1 MSIHAM
7 ASLAVAQRLDAGSID
22 GSHAPIDQQAQ
33 DAAGASTPENSATAG
48 LKLVTTYIPTEV
60 ITLYVAAVAALRTG
74 NHIPLLAAWITFW
87 LFLALTPIVVWLV
100 TAGKL
105 RAAGQPIPL
114 DVRSWPL
121 WPMAAAAI
129 AFLTW
134 AFALPDSPFVQFSW
148 YSAAIAG
155 LGVLVVATILPLLAQ
170 LFQGPTAA
178 TAARVNTAS

>member
-7 ASLAVAQRLDAGSID
+7 ASLAVAQRLDAAEPRAGI
-22 GSHAPIDQQAQ
+22 GQQAQ
-33 DAAGASTPENSATAG
+33 DAAGATTPENGATAG

-74 NHIPLLAAWITFW
+74 NHIPLLTAWITFW
-87 LFLALTPIVVWLV
+87 LFLVLTPIVVWLV

-105 RAAGQPIPL
+105 RAAGRPVPF
-114 DVRSWPL
+114 DVRTWPL
-121 WPMAAAAI
+121 WPMAAAAT

-148 YSAAIAG
+148 YSAAVAG
-155 LGVLVVATILPLLAQ
+155 LAVLVVATVLPLLSQ
-170 LFQGPTAA
+170 LFQSPAA
-178 TAARVNTAS
+178 AGAPRVNVAP